1 MVTTNCLRLICI
13 AGWFASVTWSFVTP
27 SIGSQLMRQQFTVAT
42 ALQAKKKKGGSKPQ
56 GFGKAPPV
64 EEKPPKQSPASTS
77 SFASGQGGDSSNFLT
92 SVQGGSDAI
101 PTIDTTPQKKKAI
114 DESIPVEER
123 TSKILREQYGMRT
136 LEEQQAE
143 FRRNEQI
150 KEQRK
155 KLDEWKKL
163 ADQGED
169 FDIMKILPGPVLKG
183 IDTFLKLGLGITGV
197 LFILA
202 GLGITAEAWSKTSN
216 NPLPENIDTFIVDII
231 EPNFTTGLLVL
242 LGFSVSLGLFA
253 SAQLS
258 SASSTYKE
266 K

>member
-1 MVTTNCLRLICI
+1 MVTTNCLRLVCL
-13 AGWFASVTWSFVTP
+13 AGWLVSVTWSFVTP
-27 SIGSQLMRQQFTVAT
+27 SIGSQLIQHQQSTAT
-42 ALQAKKKKGGSKPQ
+42 ALQAKKKKGGNKAQ
-56 GFGKAPPV
+56 GFGKV
-64 EEKPPKQSPASTS
+64 EEPPTTPKKQSPASFS
-77 SFASGQGGDSSNFLT
+77 SPASGQGGDSSFLT

-101 PTIDTTPQKKKAI
+101 PTIDRTPPPKPKVI

-143 FRRNEQI
+143 YRRNEQI

-169 FDIMKILPGPVLKG
+169 FDIMKMLPGPVLKG
-183 IDTFLKLGLGITGV
+183 IDTFLKAGLGITGV

-216 NPLPENIDTFIVDII
+216 SPLPENIDTFIVDII
-231 EPNFTTGLLVL
+231 EPNFTTGLFVL
-242 LGFSVSLGLFA
+242 LGFSVSLGVFA
-253 SAQLS
+253 AAQLS